1 MGTMTQRCFILVFTE
16 KRFLVFLPEC
26 HHRKE
31 KVNIKSFLD
40 IHISEEAQNLP
51 QAIAIDLQNA

>member
-16 KRFLVFLPEC
+16 KRFLVLLPEC

-31 KVNIKSFLD
+31 KVSITIFLD
-40 IHISEEAQNLP
+40 IQISQGAQDLP
-51 QAIAIDLQNA
+51 QAIAIELQNA